1 MPDPLPPA
9 AAAPTSPEPSAD
21 RGDVV
26 LIVGLPGAGKSTLAA
41 EYVARGYARLNRD
54 DAGGRLRDL
63 VPALDALLRQGR
75 RRVVLDNTYG
85 ARAAR
90 AEVIAAARAHAVPVR
105 CVWLRTA
112 LEQAQVN
119 VARRLVRRHGRL
131 LAGPELKRAS
141 RADPGAFGPE
151 VLVRHRRV
159 FEPPRAE
166 EGFAAV
172 EEHPFR
178 AHPAAA
184 GARAALLVRYEGV
197 LHVSRSGARAPRDAS
212 DVLVPAGRGA
222 ALRRH
227 LEPSARLAFG
237 YSWRP
242 DVAAGALAAG
252 ALDAVFD
259 LTHRELGVQ
268 LEAVHCPHGDE
279 PPTCW
284 CRPPLPGLG
293 ALLVE
298 RHGLDPGRCLLVGAD
313 AADLAFARR
322 MGFAFRSADRF
333 FGG

>member
-1 MPDPLPPA
+1 MPDPPSPTAATPSLGPP
-9 AAAPTSPEPSAD
+9 TAD
-21 RGDVV
+21 PGDVV

-63 VPALDALLRQGR
+63 VPALGALLRHGR

-90 AEVIAAARAHAVPVR
+90 ADVIAAAHAHAVPVR

-131 LAGPELKRAS
+131 LAGPELKHAS
-141 RADPGAFGPE
+141 KADPGAFGPE

-159 FEPPRAE
+159 FEPPRTE

-172 EEHPFR
+172 EERPFR

-184 GARAALLVRYEGV
+184 DARAALLVRYEGV
-197 LHVSRSGARAPRDAS
+197 LHVSRSGARAPRDVG

-222 ALRRH
+222 ALRRQ
-227 LEPSARLAFG
+227 LEAAAPLVFG
-237 YSWRP
+237 FSWRP
-242 DVAAGALAAG
+242 DVATGALAPGTLA
-252 ALDAVFD
+252 ALFD
-259 LTHRELGVQ
+259 HTHRELGVE
-268 LEAVHCPHGDE
+268 LEPVHCPHGEE
-279 PPTCW
+279 PPACW

-298 RHGLDPGRCLLVGAD
+298 RHGLDPARCLLVGAGT
-313 AADLAFARR
+313 ADLALARR

-333 FGG
+333 FG

>member
-1 MPDPLPPA
+1 MSDALPPPPGLPSP
-9 AAAPTSPEPSAD
+9 APPSAD
-21 RGDVV
+21 PGDVV

-41 EYVARGYARLNRD
+41 EYVGRGYARLNRD

-63 VPALDALLRQGR
+63 VPALDGLLRQGR
-75 RRVVLDNTYG
+75 RQVVLDNTYG

-131 LAGPELKRAS
+131 LAGPELKHAAK
-141 RADPGAFGPE
+141 ADPGAFGPE

-159 FEPPRAE
+159 FEPPRAD

-172 EEHPFR
+172 EERPFR
-178 AHPAAA
+178 AHPAAVD
-184 GARAALLVRYEGV
+184 ARAALLVRYEGV
-197 LHVSRSGARAPRDAS
+197 LHVSRSGARAPRDVG

-222 ALRRH
+222 VLRRH
-227 LEPSARLAFG
+227 LGPAARLVFG

-242 DVAAGALAAG
+242 DVATGALAPA
-252 ALDAVFD
+252 ALDALFD
-259 LTHRELGVQ
+259 HTHRELGVE
-268 LEAVHCPHGDE
+268 LEAVHCPHGEE

-298 RHGLDPGRCLLVGAD
+298 RHGLDPARCLLVGAD

-322 MGFAFRSADRF
+322 MGFAFKSADRF
-333 FGG
+333 FG